1 MDVKIDVHINDDYAV
16 LTTTNYGFYYG
27 YEFDSKESEDG
38 DTEEIWG
45 FEVCDGEK
53 IGAFRISYEKMSEFE
68 SCPDKWECDKCLLF
82 GIALWLEKSRAMKKE
97 IIK

>member
-1 MDVKIDVHINDDYAV
+1 MDVKIDVHVNDDYAV

-53 IGAFRISYEKMSEFE
+53 
-68 SCPDKWECDKCLLF
+68 
-82 GIALWLEKSRAMKKE
+82 
-97 IIK
+97 